1 MSTERIDQS
10 LQGPLGDMLVT
21 TDMTPDGTMVV
32 KHEQDL
38 EPHVEYAKKLANSDE
53 YTRHGIK
60 KGFAHAAHIPD
71 VVVVELKQIGID
83 VFRAS
88 AKEIIMGLRRLNKD
102 YLLTSRKRLW
112 RG

>member
-10 LQGPLGDMLVT
+10 LQGSTGDMLVT
-21 TDMTPDGTMVV
+21 ADLTPDGTMIVR
-32 KHEQDL
+32 HEQDL

-53 YTRHGIK
+53 YTRQGIK

-88 AKEIIMGLRRLNKD
+88 AREIITGLKRLNKEH
-102 YLLTSRKRLW
+102 LLTSRKRLW